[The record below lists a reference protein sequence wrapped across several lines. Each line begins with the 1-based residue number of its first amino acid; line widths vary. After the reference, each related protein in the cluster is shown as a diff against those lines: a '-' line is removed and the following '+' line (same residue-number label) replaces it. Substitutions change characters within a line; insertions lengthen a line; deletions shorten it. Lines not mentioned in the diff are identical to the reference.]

1 MATSSAPAQTPS
13 FSLAGSNL
21 RRAFGK
27 NLPSYLFILPAL
39 LLYVP
44 LCWSPSSTRSE
55 YSLTDWDGA
64 QPVKNFIGLANFS
77 RLLGDRL
84 MWVSLSHNL
93 IWIAVGTLTPVV
105 FALIVAT
112 LVSGGVRGR
121 VVFRTIYFMPVVLAA
136 VVVAMVWNWIYH
148 PLFGPINTVLKA
160 IGLGNLARGWL
171 GDLNLALYALLLAA
185 FWAYWGFCF
194 VILLA
199 ALQNV
204 DMELHDA
211 AKIDGA
217 TAVQRFMNV
226 TVPQL
231 APVLTMLTAYTL
243 IGGFNVFDIVFIM
256 TKGGPANATEVLA
269 TYTYTMAFRQS
280 QVGYGAS
287 LTLVITVLS
296 LIASY
301 LFITMRE
308 RGKHSASQVR
318 C

>member
-1 MATSSAPAQTPS
+1 
-13 FSLAGSNL
+13 
-21 RRAFGK
+21 
-27 NLPSYLFILPAL
+27 
-39 LLYVP
+39 
-44 LCWSPSSTRSE
+44 
-55 YSLTDWDGA
+55 
-64 QPVKNFIGLANFS
+64 
-77 RLLGDRL
+77 

-93 IWIAVGTLTPVV
+93 IWIAVGTLTPVI
-105 FALIVAT
+105 FALVTAT
-112 LVSGGVRGR
+112 LVSGGMRGR
-121 VVFRTIYFMPVVLAA
+121 VIFRTIYFMPVVLAQ
-136 VVVAMVWNWIYH
+136 VVVAMVWAWIYH
-148 PLFGPINTVLKA
+148 PLFGPINTVLEA
-160 IGLGNLARGWL
+160 IGLGHLARGWL
-171 GDLNLALYALLLAA
+171 GDLHLALFALLFAA

-217 TAVQRFMNV
+217 TAFQRFIHV

-280 QVGYGAS
+280 QVGYGAT

-296 LIASY
+296 MAASY

-308 RGKHSASQVR
+308 RGQAETRELLLLTERICMTTQAAPRKRRQIKPILMKALIYLILIAIAQSTP
-318 C
+318 